1 MTDNKTYLLISLAL
15 ISSCSVS
22 NNDDNSLDQLELNSA
37 PVNFQ
42 YWNQSK
48 KFNVIDGYVEGANLY
63 VDWNFNNMQDE
74 GEISAYWTGVTEP
87 FEVCVEW
94 NIDDGSCLNTIT
106 VDPPDNY
113 YWFVDELII
122 PDPNTLSDLSLTRG
136 EWLAEAFPDLNGSVE
151 FVNTGISE
159 YTRDCFN
166 NALKIA
172 EVPIGAFD
180 SIRGSVTS
188 PYSLYYNFGFGT
200 ESLQF
205 ENITPFSTILM
216 QGIESADVPQEV
228 SSACSAQWWD
238 EVNPF
243 INKISSLINIIETQL
258 GISSNFFYDD
268 FIASGDE
275 VKRLQAERIVDHL
288 SGVFDIREVV
298 STNNN
303 LKATHNRV
311 DNESLLEILSN
322 PDFTDLTFDLL
333 VEEEEY
339 NGWRKRIHYNNLTVN
354 DEGQLLLNNS
364 PIDISYENISLASS
378 LHAIQDV
385 YSVFQDEL
393 NFEFIDSTA
402 IFYNNDLERET
413 QVKKSITYLQQGFT
427 NEISNDMYVYR
438 QSSDSIG
445 FIIVINNP
453 SNNLIPYDIDV
464 IVNGVDIAS
473 ANDIFNILD
482 ALPLNWSSIETLKSY
497 IMDDDGLHLQKN
509 INDKS
514 VNFDY
519 STFLTECRVS
529 DLQSGTLIENAYGG
543 AAHEL
548 CSIYYD

>member
-1 MTDNKTYLLISLAL
+1 MVKNNLYIFISLLL
-15 ISSCSVS
+15 ISSCSGSSS
-22 NNDDNSLDQLELNSA
+22 NDNFLNQLEINSA
-37 PVNFQ
+37 PIDLQ
-42 YWNQSK
+42 YWNQTN

-74 GEISAYWTGVTEP
+74 GEISAYWTGVTES

-94 NIDDGSCLNTIT
+94 NIDDDTCLNTIT

-122 PDPNTLSDLSLTRG
+122 PDANTLADLGLTRD
-136 EWLAEAFPDLNGSVE
+136 EWLAEAFPELNGVVN

-172 EVPIGAFD
+172 DVPVGAFD
-180 SIRGSVTS
+180 SIRGTVTS

-205 ENITPFSTILM
+205 ENITPFTTILF
-216 QGIESADVPQEV
+216 QGIESADIPQEV
-228 SSACSAQWWD
+228 SLACSAQWWD

-243 INKISSLINIIETQL
+243 INKIGSLIDIIETQL

-275 VKRLQAERIVDHL
+275 VKQLQAERIVDHL
-288 SGVFDIREVV
+288 SSVFDIREIV
-298 STNNN
+298 SMNHN
-303 LKATHNRV
+303 LEATHNKI
-311 DNESLLEILSN
+311 DNEALLEILSN
-322 PDFTDLTFDLL
+322 PDFTYLTFDLL
-333 VEEEEY
+333 VEEEED
-339 NGWRKRIHYNNLTVN
+339 NGWRKRIHYNDLTVN
-354 DEGQLLLNNS
+354 GEGQLLLNNS

-402 IFYNNDLERET
+402 IFYNNDQERET

-438 QSSDSIG
+438 QSSDSIR
-445 FIIVINNP
+445 FIIAINNL

-464 IVNGVDIAS
+464 IVDGVDITS
-473 ANDIFNILD
+473 ANDIFNIVNT
-482 ALPLNWSSIETLKSY
+482 LPLNWSSIETLKSY
-497 IMDDDGLHLQKN
+497 IMQDDLLQLQKSVD
-509 INDKS
+509 DKS
-514 VNFDY
+514 INFDY
-519 STFLTECRVS
+519 STLVTECRVS
-529 DLQSGTLIENAYGG
+529 DIESGALIENAFGE
-543 AAHEL
+543 AAYDL
-548 CSIYYD
+548 CSTYYD

>member
-1 MTDNKTYLLISLAL
+1 MYKINQYIFISLLL
-15 ISSCSVS
+15 ISSCSSS
-22 NNDDNSLDQLELNSA
+22 NSNDNSLNQLEINSA
-37 PVNFQ
+37 PINLQ
-42 YWNQSK
+42 YWNQTN

-74 GEISAYWTGVTEP
+74 GEISAYWTGVTES

-94 NIDDGSCLNTIT
+94 NIDDDSCLNTAT

-122 PDPNTLSDLSLTRG
+122 PDTNKLADLGLTRD
-136 EWLAEAFPDLNGSVE
+136 EWLAEAFPDLNGSIE

-188 PYSLYYNFGFGT
+188 PYSLYYNFGSGT

-205 ENITPFSTILM
+205 ENITPFTTILM

-243 INKISSLINIIETQL
+243 INKIGSLIDIIETQL

-275 VKRLQAERIVDHL
+275 VKLLQAERIVDHL

-339 NGWRKRIHYNNLTVN
+339 NGWRKRIHYNDLTVN

>member
-1 MTDNKTYLLISLAL
+1 MFNNKSYIIVSLIL
-15 ISSCSVS
+15 IIGCSGS
-22 NNDDNSLDQLELNSA
+22 NTSHNSLNQLDINSA
-37 PVNFQ
+37 PINLQ
-42 YWNQSK
+42 YWNQIN

-63 VDWNFNNMQDE
+63 VDWNFNNIQDE
-74 GEISAYWTGVTEP
+74 GEISAYWTGVTES

-94 NIDDGSCLNTIT
+94 NIDDDSCLNTVT

-122 PDPNTLSDLSLTRG
+122 PDSNTLADLSLTRD

-159 YTRDCFN
+159 YTRDCYL

-188 PYSLYYNFGFGT
+188 PYSLYYNFGSGT

-205 ENITPFSTILM
+205 ENITPFTTILM
-216 QGIESADVPQEV
+216 KGIESADVPQEV
-228 SSACSAQWWD
+228 SLACSAQWWD

-243 INKISSLINIIETQL
+243 INKIGSLINIIETQL

-303 LKATHNRV
+303 LKAIHNRV
-311 DNESLLEILSN
+311 DNEILLEILSN
-322 PDFTDLTFDLL
+322 PDFTNLTFDLL
-333 VEEEEY
+333 VEEEED
-339 NGWRKRIHYNNLTVN
+339 NGWRKRIHYNDLIVN
-354 DEGQLLLNNS
+354 DKGQLLLNSS

-378 LHAIQDV
+378 LHATQDV

-393 NFEFIDSTA
+393 NFEFIDSTT
-402 IFYNNDLERET
+402 IFYNNDQERET
-413 QVKKSITYLQQGFT
+413 QVKKSISYLQQGFT
-427 NEISNDMYVYR
+427 NEISNDMYAYR
-438 QSSDSIG
+438 QLSDSIR
-445 FIIVINNP
+445 FIIAINNP

-464 IVNGVDIAS
+464 IVDAVDITS
-473 ANDIFNILD
+473 ANDIFNIVNT
-482 ALPLNWSSIETLKSY
+482 LPLNWSSIKTLESY
-497 IMDDDGLHLQKN
+497 IMQDDLLQLQKSVD
-509 INDKS
+509 DKS
-514 VNFDY
+514 INFDY
-519 STFLTECRVS
+519 STLVTECRVS
-529 DLQSGTLIENAYGG
+529 DIETGALIENAFEETAYD
-543 AAHEL
+543 L
-548 CSIYYD
+548 CSSYYD

>member
-1 MTDNKTYLLISLAL
+1 MFNNKTYIIASLFLI
-15 ISSCSVS
+15 IGCSGS
-22 NNDDNSLDQLELNSA
+22 NTSHNSLNQLDINSV
-37 PVNFQ
+37 PINLQ
-42 YWNQSK
+42 YWNQIN

-74 GEISAYWTGVTEP
+74 GEISAYWTGVTES

-94 NIDDGSCLNTIT
+94 NTDDDACLNTVT

-122 PDPNTLSDLSLTRG
+122 PDANTLNALGLTRD
-136 EWLAEAFPDLNGSVE
+136 EWLAEAFPDLNGSVD

-180 SIRGSVTS
+180 SIRGSVIS
-188 PYSLYYNFGFGT
+188 PYTLYYNFGFGT

-205 ENITPFSTILM
+205 ENITPFTTILM
-216 QGIESADVPQEV
+216 QGIESADVPEEV

-243 INKISSLINIIETQL
+243 INKIGSLIDIIETQL

-311 DNESLLEILSN
+311 DNETLLEILAN
-322 PDFTDLTFDLL
+322 PDFSDLTFDLL
-333 VEEEEY
+333 VEEEED
-339 NGWRKRIHYNNLTVN
+339 NGWRKRIHYNDLTVN
-354 DEGQLLLNNS
+354 DDGQLLLNNS
-364 PIDISYENISLASS
+364 PINISYENISLASS
-378 LHAIQDV
+378 LHSIQDV

-402 IFYNNDLERET
+402 IFYNNNQERET

-438 QSSDSIG
+438 QSSDSIR
-445 FIIVINNP
+445 FIIAINNQ

-464 IVNGVDIAS
+464 IVDAVDITS
-473 ANDIFNILD
+473 ANDIFNIVNT
-482 ALPLNWSSIETLKSY
+482 LPLNWPSIKTLESY
-497 IMDDDGLHLQKN
+497 IMQDDLLQLEKSVD
-509 INDKS
+509 DKS
-514 VNFDY
+514 INFDY
-519 STFLTECRVS
+519 STLVTECRVS
-529 DLQSGTLIENAYGG
+529 DIESGALIENAFGETAYD
-543 AAHEL
+543 L
-548 CSIYYD
+548 CSSYYD

>member
-1 MTDNKTYLLISLAL
+1 MYKINQYIFISLLL
-15 ISSCSVS
+15 ISSCSSS
-22 NNDDNSLDQLELNSA
+22 NSNDNSLNQLEINSA
-37 PVNFQ
+37 PINLQ
-42 YWNQSK
+42 YWNQTN

-74 GEISAYWTGVTEP
+74 GEISAYWTGVTES

-94 NIDDGSCLNTIT
+94 NIDDDSCLNTAT

-122 PDPNTLSDLSLTRG
+122 PDTNKLADLGLTRD
-136 EWLAEAFPDLNGSVE
+136 EWLAEAFPDLNGSIE

-205 ENITPFSTILM
+205 ENITPFTTILM

-228 SSACSAQWWD
+228 SSACSVQWWD

-243 INKISSLINIIETQL
+243 INKIGSLIDIIETQL

-288 SGVFDIREVV
+288 SSVFDIREVV

-311 DNESLLEILSN
+311 DNETLLEILSN
-322 PDFTDLTFDLL
+322 PDFSDLTFDLL
-333 VEEEEY
+333 VEEEED
-339 NGWRKRIHYNNLTVN
+339 NGWRKRIHYNDLTVN

-402 IFYNNDLERET
+402 IFYNNDQERET

-438 QSSDSIG
+438 QTSDSIG
-445 FIIVINNP
+445 FIIAINNS
-453 SNNLIPYDIDV
+453 SNNLIPYDVDV
-464 IVNGVDIAS
+464 IVDGVDITS
-473 ANDIFNILD
+473 SNDIFNIVN

-497 IMDDDGLHLQKN
+497 IMQDDLLQLQKSAD
-509 INDKS
+509 DKS
-514 VNFDY
+514 INFDY
-519 STFLTECRVS
+519 STVITECRVS
-529 DLQSGTLIENAYGG
+529 DIESGALIENATGE
-543 AAHEL
+543 AAYDL